1 MMALEELVD
10 KLMEDTH
17 MLKSVIEAGDID
29 VAVEILEHRESII
42 NILKQIDTPNKKT
55 LLLEIWP
62 EFSEIDQWCRRA
74 IEALRVKSEAEF
86 YQTKTEKHQIR
97 QTRKVH
103 DLYSNNAHSEFGGM
117 FDNKK

>member
-1 MMALEELVD
+1 MLALKDLVG
-10 KLMEDTH
+10 KLMEDTR
-17 MLKSVIEAGDID
+17 MLKSVVEAGDVD
-29 VAVEILEHRESII
+29 VAVEILEHRESLI
-42 NILKQIDTPNKKT
+42 NILKQVETPEKKE
-55 LLLEIWP
+55 LVLGIWA
-62 EFSEIDQWCRRA
+62 EFSEIDQWCRQA
-74 IEALRVKSEAEF
+74 IETLRIKSEAEF